1 MVDICQNLCEDS
13 KLIQSIIDHLLQ
25 IWNRCL
31 PYEEKNGTRYATLTP
46 LIGTC
51 ILSEIFSNNTTA
63 ETEKVFKDNFEKIF
77 CALFLRVSST
87 LSNVMPYPKGKDDWV
102 DVKNNADSIM
112 KASVYQEYKKLV
124 PSKLS
129 VDCFKNF
136 IKSTQSYDLYEYYES
151 ESVWDILSEES
162 TNAEGCF
169 ILAK

>member
-1 MVDICQNLCEDS
+1 MVGICQTLCEDS

-63 ETEKVFKDNFEKIF
+63 DTEKVFKENFEKIF

-102 DVKNNADSIM
+102 DVKAADKEI

-124 PSKLS
+124 PSK
-129 VDCFKNF
+129 
-136 IKSTQSYDLYEYYES
+136 
-151 ESVWDILSEES
+151 
-162 TNAEGCF
+162 
-169 ILAK
+169 